1 MFAYIVRRLALM
13 LVTLFGISVIIFVLL
28 RIVPGNIVD
37 ILFDAAGFVDPADK
51 ANLEKELGLNQPIVV
66 QYLQWIGGLL
76 HGDLG
81 YSYVS
86 EKPALQEILP
96 RIPITARL
104 AGLALLFSTSIGIPL
119 GVISAVHQGTRL
131 DYVLRVV
138 SLSGL
143 SLPSFWLGLLI
154 LMASVS
160 LFGSMPI
167 FNPNPRTW
175 TEAFAIYCVPA
186 MAVGFRSAA
195 LTMRITRSSML
206 EVLRQDYIRTA
217 RAKGASEASVNY
229 RHALKNAILPVITVI
244 GIEAA
249 FLIGGLIVTETVF
262 NIPGVARFLV
272 EALRWRD
279 YPIVQNL
286 VMLIAVVVV
295 VRELHRRHAL
305 CRDRSAHP
313 LHGLGDISLAVV
325 NYDSELKRAGAD
337 ATHGWRRLTF
347 LAQRYML
354 GTVGLIIMVLFV
366 WVAISANLIS
376 RFDPLSVDS
385 AHRLSPPD
393 WRHWMGTD
401 SFGRDVWSRII
412 HGARI
417 SLAVGIGSTALGS
430 SLGVIIG
437 LASGYLSGWV
447 DLVFQRVTDIL
458 QALPLLVLALVMTA
472 ALGPSLPNVIIAIAI
487 PLIPTVARVI
497 RANTL
502 ALRELPFV
510 EAAKSIGMSETRIAL
525 RHVLPNTMAPLIVL
539 ATAQLGSTILTEASL
554 SFLGL
559 GIPEPYPSWGRMLSE
574 SAAEYVRVAPWLV
587 IFPGVAIS
595 LAVFGTNLF
604 GDALRDIL
612 DPRQRG

>member
-1 MFAYIVRRLALM
+1 M
-13 LVTLFGISVIIFVLL
+13 
-28 RIVPGNIVD
+28 
-37 ILFDAAGFVDPADK
+37 
-51 ANLEKELGLNQPIVV
+51 
-66 QYLQWIGGLL
+66 
-76 HGDLG
+76 
-81 YSYVS
+81 
-86 EKPALQEILP
+86 
-96 RIPITARL
+96 
-104 AGLALLFSTSIGIPL
+104 
-119 GVISAVHQGTRL
+119 
-131 DYVLRVV
+131 
-138 SLSGL
+138 
-143 SLPSFWLGLLI
+143 
-154 LMASVS
+154 
-160 LFGSMPI
+160 
-167 FNPNPRTW
+167 
-175 TEAFAIYCVPA
+175 
-186 MAVGFRSAA
+186 
-195 LTMRITRSSML
+195 
-206 EVLRQDYIRTA
+206 
-217 RAKGASEASVNY
+217 
-229 RHALKNAILPVITVI
+229 
-244 GIEAA
+244 
-249 FLIGGLIVTETVF
+249 
-262 NIPGVARFLV
+262 
-272 EALRWRD
+272 
-279 YPIVQNL
+279 
-286 VMLIAVVVV
+286 
-295 VRELHRRHAL
+295 
-305 CRDRSAHP
+305 
-313 LHGLGDISLAVV
+313 AVV